1 MIFGNA
7 NYSQCLN
14 RLENVCKRIIKLYC
28 GGDFSVHVLFL
39 MPPGIPVEAVGG
51 STALTAFPSWVCRL
65 PMHPTQGLPCPESL
79 S

>member
-14 RLENVCKRIIKLYC
+14 RLENGCKRIIKLYC
-28 GGDFSVHVLFL
+28 GGDSVHVFFL
-39 MPPGIPVEAVGG
+39 RPPGIPVEAVRG
-51 STALTAFPSWVCRL
+51 SAALRAFPSWVCWL
-65 PMHPTQGLPCPESL
+65 PMHPTHGLPCPESL